1 MKILVVDDDRFNLRV
16 ARDIITA
23 NVDHA
28 GVLICDK
35 PETVMELLAT
45 ENIGVVLLDIV
56 MPGLNGIDLLRQ
68 IRRREEYRDIQ
79 ILMFTGL
86 ADQDSLREC
95 FEAGAN
101 DFIAKPINP
110 TVLVARTRAAIKVRR
125 YILQLKETL
134 QRIDEQYTD
143 LQDMTRKL
151 QETQFSLFQTE
162 KLASLGQ
169 IAAGVAHEINNP
181 LGFVSSNLE
190 ILERYLG
197 KVRESLNVYQNL
209 GRQLADPRVP
219 RAVLAG
225 MQQKIAEQ
233 QEQNKL
239 GLILDDLEPLIGETR
254 EGVDRV
260 AKIVQS
266 LRNFARDGKEDE
278 FARHDLNQI
287 VEEALLIMQNEIKYI
302 AHVHRKL
309 GENLEIECD
318 RVKIGQVLVNIL
330 SNAVQAIKN
339 QRRDTLGNITV
350 ETGLDGDNII
360 CRIVDDGTGIR
371 EEHKSRIFDPF
382 FTTKPVGEGT
392 GLGLSIAYG
401 LVKKHGGD
409 LWMDSEWGRGTL
421 FTIRLP
427 RSGATA

>member
-1 MKILVVDDDRFNLRV
+1 MQ
-16 ARDIITA
+16 
-23 NVDHA
+23 
-28 GVLICDK
+28 
-35 PETVMELLAT
+35 EE
-45 ENIGVVLLDIV
+45 IG
-56 MPGLNGIDLLRQ
+56 
-68 IRRREEYRDIQ
+68 
-79 ILMFTGL
+79 
-86 ADQDSLREC
+86 
-95 FEAGAN
+95 
-101 DFIAKPINP
+101 
-110 TVLVARTRAAIKVRR
+110 
-125 YILQLKETL
+125 
-134 QRIDEQYTD
+134 EQ
-143 LQDMTRKL
+143 
-151 QETQFSLFQTE
+151 E
-162 KLASLGQ
+162 
-169 IAAGVAHEINNP
+169 
-181 LGFVSSNLE
+181 
-190 ILERYLG
+190 
-197 KVRESLNVYQNL
+197 
-209 GRQLADPRVP
+209 
-219 RAVLAG
+219 
-225 MQQKIAEQ
+225 
-233 QEQNKL
+233 EQNKL
-239 GLILDDLEPLIGETR
+239 GIIVDDLEPLIGETR

-360 CRIVDDGTGIR
+360 CRIADDGTGIR
-371 EEHKSRIFDPF
+371 DEHKSRIFDPF

-409 LWMDSEWGRGTL
+409 LWMDSEGGRGTL